1 MEKRILSHRFPPFSF
16 TTLVSRLEKGA
27 TRIDP
32 SVARDELPANAP
44 PKQIFAPE
52 KETFHLSRCRRFLN
66 VSPNLPTCRCST
78 HFRSQS
84 HHATEPYSINVP
96 PIKPRSTFRLSRIII
111 GRRVLRFL
119 RFETSRKERRVG
131 RNRNIKILS
140 YRSRPRPWNFS
151 WISTSDRVEFMP
163 IYSVEE
169 HHRDDNIANMD
180 FTTASRG
187 KRLNLSPSNHLS
199 SKTPNFPLPPFPS
212 PTSRLRKTFG
222 RVCFSCGGRGFLDS
236 GTGWHVTRNNEANNE
251 SGPDNAVPP
260 NLSAPL
266 AKILRAFLASRSYI
280 RPPRNFPLTTY
291 IPRYIWRSLMHYSR
305 RCLCIFCRFLT
316 FCLFLFLLAKKQP
329 LWLITFR
336 YYNHRSRAFTANKS
350 RSLEYTS
357 WLIWFRKLVFS
368 ATFISNRKVIEKNIT
383 RNGGYFCPYTRFHGE
398 IFSRIKKEKLDRES
412 GNVTTSLHGLVKN
425 IPEAQH
431 LR

>member
-16 TTLVSRLEKGA
+16 TTLVSRPEKGA

-66 VSPNLPTCRCST
+66 VSPNVSTCRCST

-84 HHATEPYSINVP
+84 HHATEPYSINVR

-140 YRSRPRPWNFS
+140 YRSRPRPSNFS

-222 RVCFSCGGRGFLDS
+222 RVCFSCGGRGS
-236 GTGWHVTRNNEANNE
+236 SIQGRGGT
-251 SGPDNAVPP
+251 
-260 NLSAPL
+260 
-266 AKILRAFLASRSYI
+266 
-280 RPPRNFPLTTY
+280 
-291 IPRYIWRSLMHYSR
+291 
-305 RCLCIFCRFLT
+305 
-316 FCLFLFLLAKKQP
+316 
-329 LWLITFR
+329 
-336 YYNHRSRAFTANKS
+336 
-350 RSLEYTS
+350 
-357 WLIWFRKLVFS
+357 
-368 ATFISNRKVIEKNIT
+368 
-383 RNGGYFCPYTRFHGE
+383 
-398 IFSRIKKEKLDRES
+398 
-412 GNVTTSLHGLVKN
+412 
-425 IPEAQH
+425 
-431 LR
+431 